1 MDQVE
6 ARIEQMFLQNRRSWI
21 LQWILLY
28 LQERL
33 MEGRRAEAGS
43 HRRAVRYGCSSPVM
57 YLEAFLILKKDPFL
71 LRKLD
76 TFECRVLRFAARQK
90 LLTPELA
97 EQTGN
102 LALHRRSWSRGLF
115 EILTECY
122 AVNPSGIF

>member
-33 MEGRRAEAGS
+33 MKDDGQKLEAIGEQ
-43 HRRAVRYGCSSPVM
+43 VRYGCSSPVM

-97 EQTGN
+97 EQTGKSGAAPPQ
-102 LALHRRSWSRGLF
+102 LEQG
-115 EILTECY
+115 
-122 AVNPSGIF
+122 AV